1 MTMNKLSVLL
11 FCLFCLSCQETK
23 QMPDKMHAIGKLLFS
38 DTDILLD
45 TVFQNKEY
53 RKTIT
58 VYNPQKKEV
67 KIRVLQEHPE
77 IVVTRCL
84 EGIQYPAEEYFILS
98 GQSTDSLQIHVKI
111 KDTSPFDEY
120 PKTVHFEVDGDTLV
134 TGIHVKGI

>member
-1 MTMNKLSVLL
+1 MTMNKLSILL
-11 FCLFCLSCQETK
+11 FCLFGLSCQETK

-38 DTDILLD
+38 DTEILLD

-58 VYNPQKKEV
+58 VYNPLKKEV
-67 KIRVLQEHPE
+67 KIRVLKEHPE

-84 EGIQYPAEEYFILS
+84 EGVLYPTEEYFILS

-134 TGIHVKGI
+134 TGIRVEGI

>member
-1 MTMNKLSVLL
+1 MTMNKLSILL
-11 FCLFCLSCQETK
+11 FCLLGLSCQEAK

-38 DTDILLD
+38 DTEILLD

-84 EGIQYPAEEYFILS
+84 EGVQYPAEEYFILS

-111 KDTSPFDEY
+111 KNTSPFDEY

-134 TGIHVKGI
+134 TGIRVEGF